1 MSKTTYKQCR
11 LEKKMPGALQRKVT
25 HLPGKFAKVGKVLKL
40 KDDQGD
46 WDAGWKVVSVDTLP
60 K

>member
-1 MSKTTYKQCR
+1 
-11 LEKKMPGALQRKVT
+11 MPGALQRKVT